1 MPASP
6 PTTPTTPDDHV
17 AEHIPWDHL
26 TIQPPPDRRRI
37 WYGIAFAV
45 AALAVAIVVVRAFE
59 RPRPLLEPVLVD
71 PTPASTQASSS
82 AAVPPPTA
90 PLVPAPAPGVLS
102 EADLMAVDRVR
113 LERSVAARAEA
124 FTLEFFTLDP
134 GDDWRAR
141 AAVAAGRPLGDGV
154 APEASSEATV
164 SYVEWVATVDV
175 EERGAGSYTVVVAMR
190 RLVATDGMSFS
201 RLPVEWVEMQVELDA
216 EGVPRAGSLPA
227 LIAAPE
233 VAGDV
238 LGGAG
243 RFEDGAGIDWPS
255 SAP

>member
-6 PTTPTTPDDHV
+6 PTTSTSPDDHV

-26 TIQPPPDRRRI
+26 TIQPPPDRRRV
-37 WYGIAFAV
+37 WYGIAFAIG
-45 AALAVAIVVVRAFE
+45 ALAVAIVVVRAFD

-71 PTPASTQASSS
+71 PTPATT
-82 AAVPPPTA
+82 AAVSGAAAPPPTA
-90 PLVPAPAPGVLS
+90 PLVPPPATDVLS

-134 GDDWRAR
+134 GDDWQAR
-141 AAVAAGRPLGDGV
+141 TASAAGRPLAEDV
-154 APEASSEATV
+154 APEAPETATV
-164 SYVEWVATVDV
+164 SYVEWVSTVDV

-190 RLVATDGMSFS
+190 RLAAADGATYV
-201 RLPVEWVEMQVELDA
+201 RLPVEWVELRVELDA
-216 EGVPRAGSLPA
+216 AGVPRAGSLPA
-227 LIAAPE
+227 IIP
-233 VAGDV
+233 VPQVDGDV

-243 RFEDGAGIDWPS
+243 RFVDGAGIDWPS